1 MLIFVTQVVF
11 AVGKVT
17 LLYEFELLALEVM
30 MMENMETGAGNCV
43 TNNTGPVSVVF
54 ALMNSIRITTCCL
67 APEWNMTRCQLLQ
80 LIVGSAWIG
89 MLLWDVFK
97 SYFGQGKTCRH
108 FINIIPLSKKFDTC
122 EHTLELLVYSLHC
135 RCVTNTKW
143 KFLCYWLLHPLK
155 YM

>member
-1 MLIFVTQVVF
+1 VLIFVTQVVF

-67 APEWNMTRCQLLQ
+67 APE
-80 LIVGSAWIG
+80 
-89 MLLWDVFK
+89 
-97 SYFGQGKTCRH
+97 
-108 FINIIPLSKKFDTC
+108 
-122 EHTLELLVYSLHC
+122 
-135 RCVTNTKW
+135 
-143 KFLCYWLLHPLK
+143 
-155 YM
+155 